1 MIPLLIYERDQGVVG
16 TLEDDQEWLRS
27 QLDHKSFADQTLPF
41 LLLSELDD
49 QRERAVERSGENE
62 RNDDS
67 IKVKEDN
74 HMNDDQDQEAGES
87 GTKNF
92 ADDTTTSTAG
102 EGEAGTEDILHGHEG
117 VVEAG
122 DNPDNQVVSTRLISG
137 LSVPIDG
144 TTLYHEG
151 VYQPKSSSQEGQFV
165 YDDDVMRTA
174 GGYATG
180 TSDMGEEC
188 CVVVQL

>member
-1 MIPLLIYERDQGVVG
+1 M
-16 TLEDDQEWLRS
+16 
-27 QLDHKSFADQTLPF
+27 
-41 LLLSELDD
+41 
-49 QRERAVERSGENE
+49 
-62 RNDDS
+62 
-67 IKVKEDN
+67 
-74 HMNDDQDQEAGES
+74 
-87 GTKNF
+87 
-92 ADDTTTSTAG
+92 
-102 EGEAGTEDILHGHEG
+102 
-117 VVEAG
+117 VEAG

-165 YDDDVMRTA
+165 YDDDVMRIA

-188 CVVVQL
+188 CVVVQTTAIHTQTPGRTTLVDDEVPDVSTDRLSTPEPSIEHIVPALIIVNL

>member
-1 MIPLLIYERDQGVVG
+1 MM
-16 TLEDDQEWLRS
+16 
-27 QLDHKSFADQTLPF
+27 
-41 LLLSELDD
+41 
-49 QRERAVERSGENE
+49 
-62 RNDDS
+62 
-67 IKVKEDN
+67 VKEDN

-188 CVVVQL
+188 CVVVQLYTPKHLVGQHWWMMRYLTCPLTDYLHQSHLLRRNSISRIRELVIVGSWWKRYQGLLTQVINDV